1 MKTRTALS
9 LLFIGLAVLALGGMF
24 KMLHWPSANIQL
36 LLGTLAQV
44 TALVALALNV
54 SRRKNVKELLER

>member
-9 LLFIGLAVLALGGMF
+9 LLFIGLAILALGSLF
-24 KMLHWPSANIQL
+24 KVLHWPSANIQL

-44 TALVALALNV
+44 TALIALAINV
-54 SRRKNVKELLER
+54 SRRQNLKEMLER